1 MSDTDD
7 FLAVMIP
14 RQIDADTALHNGDA
28 APRMALWSRR
38 DPVTLL
44 GAAVNATGWEDI
56 SQTFEWLAT
65 TFANCKSF
73 ELDVIAA
80 VANGDVAYTVAYE
93 HTRASID
100 GVPKT
105 YTLRVTHAYRRE
117 DGDWKI
123 AHRHADAVTAVE
135 LPKV

>member
-7 FLAVMIP
+7 FLAAMIP

-56 SQTFEWLAT
+56 SRTFEWLAT
-65 TFANCKSF
+65 MFSDCESF

-80 VANGDVAYTVAYE
+80 GAVGDLAYTVAYE
-93 HTRASID
+93 HTRATIN
-100 GVPKT
+100 GTPEA

-123 AHRHADAVTAVE
+123 AHRHGDAATAVE
-135 LPKV
+135 LPKP